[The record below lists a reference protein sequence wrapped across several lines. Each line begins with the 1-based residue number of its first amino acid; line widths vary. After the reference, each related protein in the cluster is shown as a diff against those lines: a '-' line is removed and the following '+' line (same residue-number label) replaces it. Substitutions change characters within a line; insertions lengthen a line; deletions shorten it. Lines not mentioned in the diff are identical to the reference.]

1 MKPVEGRRLLVTLH
15 ACREEET
22 SFYRR
27 ADPVDQLTLT
37 QCLML
42 RNSYLD
48 PLCRH
53 HYIPKDLNYQLDS
66 ESEVAVQYTND
77 KPWRFCVR
85 ELQQL
90 IRSDIESNARFY
102 SPLKSFLSVRQQIKL
117 HIPLRG
123 DSLDKPSTLS

>member
-1 MKPVEGRRLLVTLH
+1 M
-15 ACREEET
+15 
-22 SFYRR
+22 
-27 ADPVDQLTLT
+27 DQLTLT

-77 KPWRFCVR
+77 TPWRFCVR
-85 ELQQL
+85 ELQKL

-102 SPLKSFLSVRQQIKL
+102 SPLKSFLSVRQIKL
-117 HIPLRG
+117 HIPLREAIV
-123 DSLDKPSTLS
+123 STNLQLYPQTTIPVVVTSEAMSY